1 MFVFLNTR
9 DRRNIRKM
17 PSFNPVLP
25 LMTQVSYVFLPCS
38 PPLSHRREVHTNAEQ
53 RRRGSLKNGFE
64 QMRALI
70 PSLREN
76 ANLKISKAALL
87 QKGGEHLQQ
96 LKEDR
101 LRMAKEAARLRAE
114 ADALDAELAAYQGA
128 LSSRSAAA
136 SGPSTAST
144 LA

>member
-1 MFVFLNTR
+1 MYVSRLE
-9 DRRNIRKM
+9 DGLHA
-17 PSFNPVLP
+17 SYQLCLP
-25 LMTQVSYVFLPCS
+25 RS

-70 PSLREN
+70 PALREN
-76 ANLKISKAALL
+76 ASLKISKAALL

-96 LKEDR
+96 LKEER
-101 LRMAKEAARLRAE
+101 ARMAAEAATLRAQ
-114 ADALDAELAAYQGA
+114 AAALDAELAAYQGA
-128 LSSRSAAA
+128 LSSRSATA

>member
-1 MFVFLNTR
+1 MHASYQLC
-9 DRRNIRKM
+9 
-17 PSFNPVLP
+17 LP
-25 LMTQVSYVFLPCS
+25 RS

-70 PSLREN
+70 PALREN
-76 ANLKISKAALL
+76 ASLKISKAALL

-96 LKEDR
+96 LKEER
-101 LRMAKEAARLRAE
+101 ARMAAEAATLRAQV
-114 ADALDAELAAYQGA
+114 AALDAELAAYQGA
-128 LSSRSAAA
+128 LSSRSATA